1 LLGCAKSNI
10 LETVTRAL
18 PGNYQMHILFLSQ
31 YFPPE
36 TEIGGIRILEIGR
49 RLIANGHR
57 VSVLTGLPNYPS
69 GKLDPAYRK
78 KAWKLAWQENRDAIQ
93 VLRVAMFPSHSKKT
107 LPRLANYFS
116 FLFASAVRAI
126 FAEKPDVIVCTSPP
140 LTIGLSAWFAAKHFK
155 VPFVLEARDL
165 WPEAAIALGYLQNS
179 RIQKS
184 AFALERFLY
193 HKARHIVV
201 VSQGMKTDLVGRGMA
216 RAKCSVIPN
225 GVDTDLFTPEAR
237 SDYIENLKQSGF
249 RVGTYLGTLSVYHGV
264 DHALTLLEK
273 LRPHTDIRM
282 VFAAGGSAVH
292 ELQSA
297 VTQRGLNNA
306 FFLRAP
312 SRREM
317 PGLIAS
323 SDFCLALVKPGPF
336 SRWLLSS
343 KIFMYMACGRPIFA
357 LATGETARVIVAAQC
372 GVVEEPAELGI
383 DRLAAS
389 IAELAG
395 GPVAQ
400 SMGRA
405 GRLYAE
411 QSCGWNSL
419 SESYN
424 LLLQNLTANVA
435 SASFPSQQ
443 QIAPAVPTA
452 TGINP
457 LIKETHADSN

>member
-1 LLGCAKSNI
+1 M
-10 LETVTRAL
+10 R
-18 PGNYQMHILFLSQ
+18 ILFLSQ

-49 RLIANGHR
+49 RLIARGHR

-78 KAWKLAWQENRDAIQ
+78 KAWKLAWQEKLDGIE

-116 FLFASAVRAI
+116 FLFAAALRAI
-126 FAEKPDVIVCTSPP
+126 FAAKPDVIVCTSPP
-140 LTIGLSAWFAAKHFK
+140 LTIGLSAWLAAKRFK

-165 WPEAAIALGYLQNS
+165 WPEAAIALGYLQNP

-193 HKARHIVV
+193 RQARHIVV
-201 VSQGMKTDLVGRGMA
+201 VSHGMRKDLIERGIA
-216 RAKCSVIPN
+216 PAKCSVIPN
-225 GVDTDLFTPEAR
+225 GVDTDLFTPEAK

-249 RVGTYLGTLSVYHGV
+249 KVGIYLGTLSVYHGI

-273 LRPHTDIRM
+273 LRPHSDIRI
-282 VFAAGGSAVH
+282 VFAAGGSALH
-292 ELQSA
+292 ELQTA
-297 VTQRGLNNA
+297 VTKRGLNNA
-306 FFLRAP
+306 LFLRAP

-317 PGLIAS
+317 PALIAS
-323 SDFCLALVKPGPF
+323 SDFGLALVKPGPF

-357 LATGETARVIVAAQC
+357 LATGETARVIAEAQC
-372 GVVEEPAELGI
+372 GIVEEPVDSGI
-383 DRLAAS
+383 NRLAAS
-389 IAELAG
+389 IADLAG
-395 GPVAQ
+395 GPAAQ

-405 GRLYAE
+405 GRHYAE

-419 SESYN
+419 SESYD
-424 LLLQNLTANVA
+424 LLLQSITNDLT
-435 SASFPSQQ
+435 SLPLRSQQ
-443 QIAPAVPTA
+443 QAAPATPAVDQIAPT
-452 TGINP
+452 
-457 LIKETHADSN
+457 D

>member
-1 LLGCAKSNI
+1 M
-10 LETVTRAL
+10 R
-18 PGNYQMHILFLSQ
+18 ILFLSQ

-49 RLIANGHR
+49 RLIARGHR
-57 VSVLTGLPNYPS
+57 ISVLTGLPNYPS

-78 KAWKLAWQENRDAIQ
+78 KAWKLAWRENHDGID

-116 FLFASAVRAI
+116 FLFASAARAI
-126 FAEKPDVIVCTSPP
+126 FAARPDVIVCTSPP
-140 LTIGLSAWFAAKHFK
+140 LTIGLSAWLAAKRFGI
-155 VPFVLEARDL
+155 PFVLEARDL
-165 WPEAAIALGYLQNS
+165 WPEAAIALGYLQN
-179 RIQKS
+179 RQVQKS
-184 AFALERFLY
+184 AFVLERFLY
-193 HKARHIVV
+193 RRTRHIVV
-201 VSQGMKTDLVGRGMA
+201 VSQGMKKDLIEREIPA
-216 RAKCSVIPN
+216 AKCSVIPN
-225 GVDTDLFTPEAR
+225 GVDTELFTPEAR
-237 SDYIENLKQSGF
+237 SDYIESLKQSGF
-249 RVGTYLGTLSVYHGV
+249 KVGTYLGTLSVYHGV

-273 LRPHTDIRM
+273 LRSYAKIRV
-282 VFAAGGSAVH
+282 VFAAGGSALR

-297 VTQRGLNNA
+297 VAQRGLNNA
-306 FFLRAP
+306 LFLRAP

-357 LATGETARVIVAAQC
+357 LATGETARVIAEAHC
-372 GVVEEPAELGI
+372 GVVEEPGEAGV

-389 IAELAG
+389 IADLAG
-395 GPVAQ
+395 GRVAE
-400 SMGRA
+400 SMGGT

-419 SESYN
+419 SESYD
-424 LLLQNLTANVA
+424 LLLQNITNNLT
-435 SASFPSQQ
+435 SLPLPSQQ
-443 QIAPAVPTA
+443 HAAPATPALNHITR
-452 TGINP
+452 T
-457 LIKETHADSN
+457 D

>member
-1 LLGCAKSNI
+1 M
-10 LETVTRAL
+10 R
-18 PGNYQMHILFLSQ
+18 ILFLSQ

-49 RLIANGHR
+49 RLVARGHQ

-78 KAWKLAWQENRDAIQ
+78 KAWKLAWRENRDRIE
-93 VLRVAMFPSHSKKT
+93 VLRVAMFPSHNKRT
-107 LPRLANYFS
+107 IPRLANYFS

-126 FAEKPDVIVCTSPP
+126 FTARPDVIVCTSPP
-140 LTIGLSAWFAAKHFK
+140 LTIGLSAWLAAKRFGI
-155 VPFVLEARDL
+155 PFVLEARDL
-165 WPEAAIALGYLQNS
+165 WPEAAIALGYLQNPHV
-179 RIQKS
+179 QKS
-184 AFALERFLY
+184 AFVLERFLY
-193 HKARHIVV
+193 RTARHIVV
-201 VSQGMKTDLVGRGMA
+201 VSQGMKKDLIEREIPL
-216 RAKCSVIPN
+216 AKCSVIPN

-237 SDYIENLKQSGF
+237 SDYIESLKQSGF
-249 RVGTYLGTLSVYHGV
+249 KVGTYLGTLSVYHGV

-273 LRPHTDIRM
+273 LRPYTKIRV
-282 VFAAGGSAVH
+282 VFAAGGSALH
-292 ELQSA
+292 ELQTA
-297 VTQRGLNNA
+297 VAQRGLNNA
-306 FFLRAP
+306 LFLRAP

-357 LATGETARVIVAAQC
+357 LATGETARVIAEAHC
-372 GVVEEPAELGI
+372 GVVEEPGEFGA

-389 IAELAG
+389 IADLAG
-395 GPVAQ
+395 GPVAE

-419 SESYN
+419 SESYD
-424 LLLQNLTANVA
+424 LLLRNITNKLT
-435 SASFPSQQ
+435 SLPLHSPQQ
-443 QIAPAVPTA
+443 AAPATPAVKHFTQ
-452 TGINP
+452 T
-457 LIKETHADSN
+457 D